1 MTELGQPLLATRAHV
16 ARACR
21 YMARRIFLNDNLA
34 LDVLEFRWEAG
45 LYIHRQQKTFA
56 TGTMLLCWL
65 VTFCNKSDRV
75 PP

>member
-1 MTELGQPLLATRAHV
+1 
-16 ARACR
+16 
-21 YMARRIFLNDNLA
+21 MARRIFLNDNLA

-75 PP
+75 PL